1 MATKEYSCVKKT
13 KKAFADS
20 FVELSKD
27 KQLNKITVKEVCEKA
42 ELSRN
47 AFYFHYKDINDLICD
62 IENNVISELEKI
74 IEELENIPFPKN
86 VYSTVD
92 AFVDLFEERKDTVL
106 MLMDKS
112 FSTSFTER
120 TSKMFSEF
128 NYKYFREFH
137 GDRAKISFEFFYL
150 YLSGGFYY
158 VIRRWLDDQDKMDKA
173 SFKALC
179 YILIKRLL
187 LPIDPSLE
195 DITKKKESDLMRN

>member
-13 KKAFADS
+13 KKAFANS

-27 KQLNKITVKEVCEKA
+27 RQLNKITVKEVCEKA

-47 AFYFHYKDINDLICD
+47 AFYFHYKDINNLVED
-62 IENNVISELEKI
+62 IENSIISELEAMLLE
-74 IEELENIPFPKN
+74 IEKIPFPRTI
-86 VYSTVD
+86 YATID
-92 AFVDLFEERKDTVL
+92 CFIDLFEERKDTVL

-120 TSKMFSEF
+120 TSKIFSEF

-137 GDRAKISFEFFYL
+137 GDGSRVSFEFFYI
-150 YLSGGFYY
+150 YLSGGLYDVVRY
-158 VIRRWLDDQDKMDKA
+158 WLDHQDKMDKT
-173 SFKALC
+173 SLKALC

-187 LPIDPSLE
+187 LPIEPTLD
-195 DITKKKESDLMRN
+195 DITKR

>member
-20 FVELSKD
+20 FVALSKE
-27 KQLNKITVKEVCEKA
+27 KQLNKITVKEICEKA

-47 AFYFHYKDINDLICD
+47 AFYFHYKDINDLISD
-62 IENNVISELEKI
+62 IENGVIAELEKI
-74 IEELENIPFPKN
+74 LVDLEKISFPKN
-86 VYSTVD
+86 VYATVD
-92 AFVDLFEERKDTVL
+92 AFVELFEARKDTVL

-120 TSKMFSEF
+120 ISKIFSEF
-128 NYKYFREFH
+128 NYKYFREYN
-137 GDRAKISFEFFYL
+137 GDNSKNSFEFFYI
-150 YLSGGFYY
+150 YLSGGLYY
-158 VIRRWLDDQDKMDKA
+158 VIRHWLDNQDKMDKA

-187 LPIDPSLE
+187 LPIDPALD
-195 DITKKKESDLMRN
+195 DITKSKNPTQQK